1 MKKSILFSIAIVTI
15 SVFSAAS
22 VKAQSKGM
30 TQSSDAFGVGT
41 NVISAGIGLGSTIAD
56 YTYGTQSPGFNV
68 TYDRGFWEAGPGVIS
83 LGGYAG
89 IKDYKYGYV
98 SNGYAYSEKWDY
110 TVVGVRAA
118 WHFTGLDIDNLDL
131 YGGLMLAYYALS
143 YSYSDNQGNSGGSLG
158 NYGNTVGV
166 SVFAGARYYFAG
178 NLGAFGELGFGAN
191 VLSLGVSYKF

>member
-22 VKAQSKGM
+22 VKAQ
-30 TQSSDAFGVGT
+30 AFGVGT
-41 NVISAGIGLGSTIAD
+41 NVISAGIGLGSSIAN

-68 TYDRGFWEAGPGVIS
+68 QYDRGFWEAGPGVIS
-83 LGGYAG
+83 LGAYVG

-98 SNGYAYSEKWDY
+98 ENGYAYSEKWNY
-110 TVVGVRAA
+110 TVVGVRGA

-131 YGGLMLAYYALS
+131 YGGLMLADYALS
-143 YSYSDNQGNSGGSLG
+143 YSYSDNQGNSGGSIG
-158 NYGNTVGV
+158 NYGSTIGL
-166 SVFAGARYYFAG
+166 SVFAGAKYYFAG

-191 VLSLGVSYKF
+191 VLSLGLSYKF

>member
-1 MKKSILFSIAIVTI
+1 MKKSVLFSIALVVV

-30 TQSSDAFGVGT
+30 SQSSDAFGVGT

-68 TYDRGFWEAGPGVIS
+68 TYDRGIWEAGPGVIS
-83 LGGYAG
+83 LGGYIG
-89 IKDYKYGYV
+89 IKDYK
-98 SNGYAYSEKWDY
+98 NGYIDGNGVGYSEKWNY
-110 TVVGVRAA
+110 TVVGVRGA
-118 WHFTGLDIDNLDL
+118 WHFTGLGVENLDL
-131 YGGLMLAYYALS
+131 YGGAMLAYYALS
-143 YSYSDNQGNSGGSLG
+143 FSESTSNGYNGAFG

-166 SVFAGARYYFAG
+166 SVFAGAKYYFAG

-191 VLSLGVSYKF
+191 VLSLGLSYKF

>member
-1 MKKSILFSIAIVTI
+1 MKKSILFSIAIVVI
-15 SVFSAAS
+15 SVFSATS
-22 VKAQSKGM
+22 VSAQSKGM

-56 YTYGTQSPGFNV
+56 YTYGTQSPGFNL
-68 TYDRGFWEAGPGVIS
+68 TYDRGIWEAGPGVIS
-83 LGGYAG
+83 LGGYVG
-89 IKDYKYGYV
+89 IKDYKYGYID
-98 SNGYAYSEKWDY
+98 NGYAYSEKWNY
-110 TVVGVRAA
+110 TVVGVRGA

-158 NYGNTVGV
+158 NYGNSVGL
-166 SVFAGARYYFAG
+166 SVFAGAKYYFAG

-191 VLSLGVSYKF
+191 VLSLGLSYKF